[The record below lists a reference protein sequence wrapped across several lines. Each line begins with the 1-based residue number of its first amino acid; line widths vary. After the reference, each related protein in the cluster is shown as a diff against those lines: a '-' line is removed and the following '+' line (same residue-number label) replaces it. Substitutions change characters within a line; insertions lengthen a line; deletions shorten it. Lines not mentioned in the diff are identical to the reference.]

1 MKISYWLAGFV
12 LAGLMVGSVRAG
24 EDAYL
29 VKVVGF
35 DRKAEWEA
43 MSETDFKTLEKNIKL
58 EQKYYSKALE
68 LAAKE
73 WRTDELNKGV
83 TFQGSRISPRAIM
96 QKDKYA
102 SLDKASAAMARMQD
116 QETKKTTG
124 KKAVPPKKGKGTGS
138 EMKEIQ
144 LDQAIAL
151 LKSKLDELVAKAGGA
166 VNAAAPDAKD
176 AKIDKKADAKEAV
189 KKAL

>member
-1 MKISYWLAGFV
+1 

-24 EDAYL
+24 DDAYL
-29 VKVVGF
+29 VKVAGF

-43 MSETDFKTLEKNIKL
+43 MSETDFKTLEKNIRL
-58 EQKYYSKALE
+58 EQKYFSKALE

-73 WRTDELNKGV
+73 WRADELNKGV

-102 SLDKASAAMARMQD
+102 SLDKASAVLGRMQD
-116 QETKKTTG
+116 QEAKKALGKKTG
-124 KKAVPPKKGKGTGS
+124 SSKKGKGTGA

-151 LKSKLDELVAKAGGA
+151 LKSKLDDLVAKAGGTANA
-166 VNAAAPDAKD
+166 VAPDAKD
-176 AKIDKKADAKEAV
+176 AKLDNKADAKEAV
-189 KKAL
+189 KRAL

>member
-1 MKISYWLAGFV
+1 MNISRWMAGIV

-43 MSETDFKTLEKNIKL
+43 LSETDFKTLEKNIKL
-58 EQKYYSKALE
+58 EQKNFSKALE

-73 WRTDELNKGV
+73 WRADELNKGV
-83 TFQGSRISPRAIM
+83 TFQGSRIAPRAIM

-102 SLDKASAAMARMQD
+102 SLDKASAVMARMQD
-116 QETKKTTG
+116 QETKKATG
-124 KKAVPPKKGKGTGS
+124 KRAVSPKKGKGAGA

-151 LKSKLDELVAKAGGA
+151 LKSKLDDLVAKAGGVANA
-166 VNAAAPDAKD
+166 VAPDAKD
-176 AKIDKKADAKEAV
+176 GKIDNKADAKEAV